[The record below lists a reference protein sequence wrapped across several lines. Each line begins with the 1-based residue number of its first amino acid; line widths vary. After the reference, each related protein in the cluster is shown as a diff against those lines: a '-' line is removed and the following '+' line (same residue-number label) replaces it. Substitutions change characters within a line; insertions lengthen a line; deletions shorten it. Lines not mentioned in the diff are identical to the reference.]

1 VRTARISSEVT
12 FSQDRIMK
20 YAKKSRFSMH
30 LVFALTH
37 LFAFGANAKFSVVAS
52 IPDLGAL
59 VREVGGEHVNVSVLA
74 SPRQDPHH
82 VDPRPS
88 LILTLSRA
96 DLLVVNGVDLEMSWL
111 QPLLVSARNSDIQQG
126 APGYF
131 DASTAVDLLQVPMQ
145 RIDRAMGDLHPGGNP
160 HFNFDPR
167 RMAKVALALGEHMS
181 RRDAAH
187 AAHYRSRAAAL
198 AEKLTRFADAERARF
213 AALALEKRKIV
224 PYHQSLAYL
233 SDWLMLTEIVNVEPR
248 PGIPPDPGHVARVL
262 STMKQ
267 TGTSCIVQ
275 EEFYP
280 TNVSKTLV
288 ELAKGKLVVIP
299 GGARFDDKQDYLT
312 HMKEVSD
319 ALYIALSS

>member
-1 VRTARISSEVT
+1 MRTRHPQHSILAIACATTLLS
-12 FSQDRIMK
+12 
-20 YAKKSRFSMH
+20 
-30 LVFALTH
+30 
-37 LFAFGANAKFSVVAS
+37 AFGAHAKINIVSS

-59 VREVGGEHVNVSVLA
+59 AREIGGEHVDVRVLA
-74 SPRQDPHH
+74 SPRQDPHY

-88 LILTLSRA
+88 LILALSRA
-96 DLLVVNGVDLEMSWL
+96 DLLIVNGIDLEMSWL
-111 QPLLVSARNSDIQQG
+111 QPLLVSARNADIQIG
-126 APGYF
+126 APAYF
-131 DASTAVDLLQVPMQ
+131 DASTSIELLQVPMQ

-167 RMAKVALALGEHMS
+167 RMAKVAVALAERLAQ
-181 RRDAAH
+181 RDAEH
-187 AAHYRSRAAAL
+187 AAHYRTRAAAL
-198 AEKLTRFADAERARF
+198 AEKLTRFADDTRARF
-213 AALALEKRKIV
+213 ANLAPEKRKIV

-233 SDWLMLTEIVNVEPR
+233 SDWLMLNEVVNVEPR

-267 TGTSCIVQ
+267 TGTTCVVQ

-288 ELAKGKLVVIP
+288 ELAKGKLVVLP
-299 GGARFDDKQDYLT
+299 GGTRFDDGQDYLT

-319 ALYIALSS
+319 ALFVALAS